1 MTRARSQKSPALVA
15 SALFHAGAIAAA
27 LIVWPMLSKP
37 LPLGKVVPVT
47 LVTSEPPAEQAAAV
61 QAPQPAPA
69 ATPTPQPEAPPE
81 PAPIKPAPPAPPAAA
96 SAPKPAQKT
105 KPTPSKQAP
114 SIKPAPAA
122 SAQAANKQDL
132 DLDALM
138 ASIDTQRTKP
148 AAKAASGQAGPLR
161 PKTEKVA
168 SEGHGQDTHMS
179 GDERQGLADK
189 LSRLWNPNCQV
200 EAAAGVNIKVHFR
213 LSAQGFLVGQPE
225 LAGGGQV
232 SSIADPIQAA
242 AAARALSAV
251 GRGQPFTDVLN
262 VEHFADWHDMVVNF
276 NAKQACARK

>member
-1 MTRARSQKSPALVA
+1 MSRARTQKSPALVA
-15 SALFHAGAIAAA
+15 SALFHAGVIAAA

-47 LVTSEPPAEQAAAV
+47 LVTSDPPAEQAAAV
-61 QAPQPAPA
+61 QAPTPAPA

-81 PAPIKPAPPAPPAAA
+81 PAPIKPAPPAPPSAA
-96 SAPKPAQKT
+96 SAPKPAEKT
-105 KPTPSKQAP
+105 KPTPSKQSP
-114 SIKPAPAA
+114 SIKAAPTA
-122 SAQAANKQDL
+122 SAQASHKQDL

-148 AAKAASGQAGPLR
+148 AAKEASGQAGPLR
-161 PKTEKVA
+161 PKTEKAA
-168 SEGHGQDTHMS
+168 SEGHGQDSHMS

-232 SSIADPIQAA
+232 SSISDPIQAA

-251 GRGQPFTDVLN
+251 GRGQPYTDVLN
-262 VEHFADWHDMVVNF
+262 AEHFADWHDMVVNF

>member
-1 MTRARSQKSPALVA
+1 MSRARTQRAPSLVV
-15 SALFHAGAIAAA
+15 SALAHAGVIAAA
-27 LIVWPMLSKP
+27 LIVWPMLNKP

-61 QAPQPAPA
+61 QAPVPAPA
-69 ATPTPQPEAPPE
+69 ATPQPEPTAPPQ
-81 PAPIKPAPPAPPAAA
+81 PAPIKPAPPAPAATSA
-96 SAPKPAQKT
+96 APKPAEKT

-122 SAQAANKQDL
+122 SAQAANKKDL

-138 ASIDTQRTKP
+138 ASIDNQRQNP
-148 AAKAASGQAGPLR
+148 AAKAASGQVGPNR
-161 PKTEKVA
+161 PRAEKAA

-232 SSIADPIQAA
+232 GSISDPVQAA

-251 GRGQPFTDVLN
+251 GRGQPYTDVLKP
-262 VEHFADWHDMVVNF
+262 EHFADWHDMVVNF
-276 NAKQACARK
+276 NAKEACARK

>member
-1 MTRARSQKSPALVA
+1 MSRARTQKSPALIV
-15 SALFHAGAIAAA
+15 SALAHAGVIAAA
-27 LIVWPMLSKP
+27 LIVWPMVSKP

-61 QAPQPAPA
+61 QAPAPAPA
-69 ATPTPQPEAPPE
+69 STPTPEPEAPPE
-81 PAPIKPAPPAPPAAA
+81 PAPIKPAPPAPPTAA
-96 SAPKPAQKT
+96 SAPRPAEKT

-122 SAQAANKQDL
+122 SAQAAHRQDL

-138 ASIDTQRTKP
+138 ASIDSQRSKP

-168 SEGHGQDTHMS
+168 SEGHGQDDHMS

-200 EAAAGVNIKVHFR
+200 EAAAGVNVKVHFR
-213 LSAQGFLVGQPE
+213 LNPQGLLVGPPE

-232 SSIADPIQAA
+232 SSISDPIQAA

-251 GRGQPFTDVLN
+251 GRGQPYTDVLT
-262 VEHFADWHDMVVNF
+262 EAHFADWRDMVVNF